1 MLRILP
7 VLSLQAR
14 WHWDIPTLAGGEGN
28 GTFARRAMKHPFTL
42 VGSLIPTLL
51 SAQALVW
58 DAPQDVAPEN
68 SGALRP
74 RVVVNADGN
83 PVVLWT
89 RSSTLGCFVSV
100 GSDAGFG
107 PSVRLN
113 PEDLDIAAADWHGP
127 ALAAHGSTVAVAF
140 KGLPE
145 DTAPCYL
152 IQSTDGGYNWG
163 DTLRVDPLDGLV
175 SRFPSVAVKADGSP
189 VVEYMQFTSGYLEP
203 RHVVRTWMGG
213 SFMPAV
219 QVSAPFAP
227 GEVCD
232 CCTGEV
238 TASGNG
244 VVALY
249 RNAGGNIRTVW
260 GASSVDGGMGF
271 PVGAEV
277 DNTNWSLAA
286 CPSSGPDLYFAGDS
300 IRYVWM
306 SGEDNGIK
314 VFLGSAQAGTLAL
327 GPQGN
332 VHAFQPSALQQNFPR
347 IAGSGDTL
355 GVVWEQLSAGQREVL
370 FAYSTSGIAGLGIPD
385 TVNVTL
391 TGMQET
397 PDIAYADGVFHI
409 VWSEPSNG
417 QVRYRRAELSD
428 GTAMGEMPVTTMRV
442 HFDPLELA
450 IVVIGIQPELIRLW
464 DTSGRM
470 LLSSADGSLRV
481 TIGDFAPGC
490 YLVEAVDDDGVAHTA
505 RFIKDM

>member
-1 MLRILP
+1 MNDRTMKY
-7 VLSLQAR
+7 SLA
-14 WHWDIPTLAGGEGN
+14 
-28 GTFARRAMKHPFTL
+28 FA
-42 VGSLIPTLL
+42 SLFVPALL
-51 SAQALVW
+51 NAQALDW
-58 DAPQDVAPEN
+58 SAPQDVAPEN

-74 RVVVNADGN
+74 RVVVNADGD
-83 PVVLWT
+83 PVVLWS
-89 RSSTLGCFVSV
+89 RSSTLGCFAAV
-100 GSDAGFG
+100 GSEAGFG

-113 PEDLDIAAADWHGP
+113 PEEVDLATADWQGP
-127 ALAAHGSTVAVAF
+127 ALAASGSTVVAAF
-140 KGLPE
+140 KALPE

-152 IQSTDGGYNWG
+152 VQSTDGGYTWG
-163 DTLRVDPLDGLV
+163 DTLRVDPFDGLV

-213 SFMPAV
+213 SFMPPV

-232 CCTGEV
+232 CCTGEI
-238 TASGNG
+238 ADSDNG

-249 RNAGGNIRTVW
+249 RNAGGNIRTIW
-260 GASSVDGGMGF
+260 GASSANGGMGF

-306 SGEDNGIK
+306 SGEDNGTK
-314 VFLGSAQAGTLAL
+314 VFLGSAQAATLAL

-332 VHAFQPSALQQNFPR
+332 VHPAQPTSLQQNFPR

-355 GVVWEQLSAGQREVL
+355 GIVWEQLSAGQREIL
-370 FAYSTSGIAGLGIPD
+370 FAYSTSGISSLGAPD

-391 TGMQET
+391 SGMQET

-409 VWSEPSNG
+409 VWSEPSSG
-417 QVRYRRAELSD
+417 QVRYRRAELPA
-428 GTAMGEMPVTTMRV
+428 GTNVADVPTTTMRIRY
-442 HFDPLELA
+442 DPLGRGL
-450 IVVIGIQPELIRLW
+450 VVSGIRPERIRLW
-464 DTSGRM
+464 DMSGRM
-470 LLSSADGSLRV
+470 LFSASGGSSLVAM
-481 TIGDFAPGC
+481 GDFAPGC
-490 YLVEAVDDDGVAHTA
+490 YIAQVIDAIGFEHTA
-505 RFIKDM
+505 RFIKDL